1 MVYIIIS
8 IVQMASCNF
17 SPTFVNMVVIF
28 KKSKIHKSFQVFS
41 TIKLHQMHE
50 KIKSMFF
57 KST

>member
-1 MVYIIIS
+1 MYIIIS

-57 KST
+57 